1 MMLRYAPLAK
11 IVCRLFRLQTRSML
25 VVNGLVCQNA
35 VISRTTSA
43 ARYTRANQAS
53 GGVSRMVA
61 RAHGR
66 RHSAAETR
74 DHLPGGAAAPRR
86 AGLAVTAIGYRPRR
100 GRPGP
105 VT

>member
-1 MMLRYAPLAK
+1 MVVKLPR
-11 IVCRLFRLQTRSML
+11 FQTRSIL
-25 VVNGLVCQNA
+25 VVNWLIRQKA
-35 VISRTTSA
+35 VISKSTRA
-43 ARYTRANQAS
+43 ARYTRTNQAS

-74 DHLPGGAAAPRR
+74 DHIPPRPASSGGVAAAS
-86 AGLAVTAIGYRPRR
+86 TAIGYRPPLAPL
-100 GRPGP
+100 GA